1 MAQVILRSNSPE
13 RTRRIGISL
22 GHFAQAG
29 DVLLLSGDLGAGKT
43 CITQGI
49 AKGLGVEGYV
59 RSPTFVLLSI
69 HNGRLP
75 LYHVDIY
82 RLDRVAE
89 VQGLGLEEY
98 LAGDGVCVIEW
109 ADKAL
114 EVFPKACLRITLD
127 FNGEKERLIKFE
139 PYGKRYEQLV
149 LQTSSELKKSGIQTT
164 LPK

>member
-1 MAQVILRSNSPE
+1 MPQVIFRSDSPG
-13 RTRRIGISL
+13 RTRRIGFSL

-29 DVLLLSGDLGAGKT
+29 DVFLLSGDLGAGKT

-69 HNGRLP
+69 HSGRLP

-82 RLDRVAE
+82 RLDHVAE
-89 VQGLGLEEY
+89 VQDLGLEEY
-98 LAGDGVCVIEW
+98 LAGDGVSVIEW

-114 EVFPKACLRITLD
+114 EVFPKSCLRIMLD
-127 FNGEKERLIKFE
+127 FNGEKERLIKLE

-149 LQTSSELKKSGIQTT
+149 LQTSSELEKSGTQIRLRQ
-164 LPK
+164 